1 MCIKLVLALEI
12 EENFNEMILLS
23 KICENANLGKP
34 VKLFKQR
41 RLIGLD
47 VPFLTTYVTIS
58 YFDEILVITTAR
70 FEL

>member
-1 MCIKLVLALEI
+1 MCIILVLALEI
-12 EENFNEMILLS
+12 EENFNENFS
-23 KICENANLGKP
+23 KIGENANLGKP

-58 YFDEILVITTAR
+58 YFDEILVITTAK

>member
-1 MCIKLVLALEI
+1 MCIILVLALEI
-12 EENFNEMILLS
+12 EENFNENFS